1 MTQAI
6 AHRKFEPGTT
16 GWTIHD
22 LDDPQIF
29 WEWSEGRHEIVD
41 GVLTTMAP
49 QGFETVDPLEELR
62 VFLEDHLRSIG
73 QRGGKFYREVDLLLK
88 DDRVAR
94 PDLQFLTKQQRRE
107 QKRISRERGLPE
119 KKYHPVYV
127 TPALLIESLSP
138 GHEHHDRVT
147 KRAWYAQAKIPH
159 YWLLTPHERSL
170 VCLTLKGSKYVE
182 EAVGEDIQ
190 TVAVQLFGGVKI
202 PLAQIWGD

>member
-16 GWTIHD
+16 GWTVHD

-29 WEWSEGRHEIVD
+29 WEWSEGRHEIVE

-62 VFLEDHLRSIG
+62 RFLERHLDATG
-73 QRGGKFYREVDLLLK
+73 QKGRFYREVDLLLK

-94 PDLQFLTKQQRRE
+94 PDLLFLTPQQRRE
-107 QKRISRERGLPE
+107 QKRISRERGLPV
-119 KKYHPVYV
+119 KQYHPVYV
-127 TPALLIESLSP
+127 TPMFVIESLSV
-138 GHEHHDRVT
+138 GHENHDRVT
-147 KRAWYAQAKIPH
+147 KRAWYAQAGIRH

-170 VCLTLKGSKYVE
+170 VCLTLRGSKYVE
-182 EAVGEDIQ
+182 EAAGEDNQ
-190 TVAVQLFGGVKI
+190 TIVTKLFGGVKI
-202 PLAQIWGD
+202 PLAKIWDD